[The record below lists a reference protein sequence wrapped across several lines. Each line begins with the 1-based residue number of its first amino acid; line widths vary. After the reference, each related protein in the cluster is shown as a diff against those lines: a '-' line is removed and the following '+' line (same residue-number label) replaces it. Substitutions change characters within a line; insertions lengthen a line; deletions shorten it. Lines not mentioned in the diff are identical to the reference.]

1 MNTKIKRSMNT
12 LNRINRKLF
21 TSNEGNEESLIGT
34 GQINILKEIIDNRN
48 INQDALASNLN
59 LDKTTIAKAV
69 KRLESKDLITR
80 KRSEHDRRKNELAA
94 TKKALIVEE
103 KMREHIDQYS
113 QSFFE
118 GISEE
123 EIDRFEIT
131 LEKIENNIERNR
143 TMKNDKKD
151 KIMKMLSIIEEREDV
166 DVKMLS
172 NILDKDEEKIKK
184 RVKKMM
190 DKDLIEEK
198 DGYLYVINR
207 SKEHDMDREKKSADH
222 GKSKAKKE
230 VLKTIM
236 KNSGLSKEA
245 LQQQTDLEEQ
255 ELDSLL
261 NHFESKGLLEIRDDK
276 LFADRDAVKH
286 IRKHK

>member
-21 TSNEGNEESLIGT
+21 TSNESNEESLIGI
-34 GQINILKEIIDNRN
+34 GQINILKEIIDNKN
-48 INQDALASNLN
+48 INQDTLASNLN

-80 KRSEHDRRKNELAA
+80 KRSEHDRRKNELVA

-103 KMREHIDQYS
+103 KMREHIEQYS

-151 KIMKMLSIIEEREDV
+151 KIMKMLCAIEENENV
-166 DVKMLS
+166 DIKKLS
-172 NILDKDEEKIKK
+172 SLLDKDEEKIKK

-190 DKDLIEEK
+190 DRDLVEER
-198 DGYLYVINR
+198 DGYLYVISR
-207 SKEHDMDREKKSADH
+207 SKEHGMDSKKKEDH

-230 VLKTIM
+230 VLKAIM
-236 KNSGLSKEA
+236 KNSGLSKED
-245 LQQQTDLEEQ
+245 LKQHTDLEEQ

-261 NHFESKGLLEIRDDK
+261 AHFESKGILEIRDDK